1 MGFKYEVDFGVNNFQ
16 QPKVLNAKDSIAQ
29 IILNLFMMRPGSMP
43 SLPDIGINIGSYLYM
58 LEGDVDLEEIKT
70 KIFSQCTDLLSF
82 LSIGDIKIFFA
93 PYQGQSMLV
102 VVLPIQGLDD
112 DEQML
117 LMGFTKDQNN
127 GLLFNYQFE
136 QGQIFN

>member
-112 DEQML
+112 EEQML

-127 GLLFNYQFE
+127 ELLFNYQFE

>member
-112 DEQML
+112 EEQML

>member
-1 MGFKYEVDFGVNNFQ
+1 LGFKYELDFGLDNFQ
-16 QPKVLNAKDSIAQ
+16 QPKVLSAKDSIAQ

-43 SLPDIGINIGSYLYM
+43 SLPHIGINIEKYLYM
-58 LEGDVDLEEIKT
+58 LEEDVDLDGLKQD
-70 KIFSQCTDLLSF
+70 IFRQCTDLLSF
-82 LSIGDIKIFFA
+82 MSFGDIQTFFA

-102 VVLPIQGLDD
+102 IILPIQGLDAE
-112 DEQML
+112 DEVL
-117 LMGFTKDQNN
+117 LMGFKKDQNN

>member
-1 MGFKYEVDFGVNNFQ
+1 
-16 QPKVLNAKDSIAQ
+16 
-29 IILNLFMMRPGSMP
+29 
-43 SLPDIGINIGSYLYM
+43 
-58 LEGDVDLEEIKT
+58 
-70 KIFSQCTDLLSF
+70 
-82 LSIGDIKIFFA
+82 
-93 PYQGQSMLV
+93 MLV

>member
-16 QPKVLNAKDSIAQ
+16 QPKVLNARDSIAQ

-102 VVLPIQGLDD
+102 VILPIQGLDD
-112 DEQML
+112 EEEML